1 MSEVRELYGA
11 STGNSLRAA
20 IALAEAGIEFTPR
33 CLDLLS
39 GDQRAPEYLAL
50 NPLGKTPTFVDHSVS
65 PTLVINQS
73 NAIIQFADEQ
83 APGRLSPQGPSA
95 QRYRVYDRFYF
106 FVTDVIAPSHAA
118 FFLRQIGQQDASAPL
133 NRRALEH
140 LMTADAFLEA
150 GYIAGDAF
158 SMADISAFTFAR
170 SVRDQID
177 WEKLP
182 RMARWLALIEAR
194 PAVKLGMQAFE
205 SKPSSRK

>member
-11 STGNSLRAA
+11 STGNSLRTA

-50 NPLGKTPTFVDHSVS
+50 NPLGKAPTFVDHSVS

-73 NAIIQFADEQ
+73 NAIIQYADEQ
-83 APGRLSPQGPSA
+83 APGRLSPRGPSA

-140 LMTADAFLEA
+140 LMTADAFLEG

-194 PAVKLGMQAFE
+194 PAVKLGLQAFE

>member
-50 NPLGKTPTFVDHSVS
+50 NPLGKAPTFVDPSVS

-140 LMTADAFLEA
+140 LMTADAFLEG

>member
-50 NPLGKTPTFVDHSVS
+50 NPLGKAPTFVDHSVS

-73 NAIIQFADEQ
+73 NAIMQYADEQ
-83 APGRLSPQGPSA
+83 APGRLSPIEPSA

-140 LMTADAFLEA
+140 LMTADAFLES

-177 WEKLP
+177 LEKLP

>member
-50 NPLGKTPTFVDHSVS
+50 NPLGKAPTFVDHSVS

-140 LMTADAFLEA
+140 LMTADAFLEG

-182 RMARWLALIEAR
+182 LMARWLALIEAR

>member
-1 MSEVRELYGA
+1 MSEIRELYGA
-11 STGNSLRAA
+11 STGNSVRAA
-20 IALAEAGIEFTPR
+20 IALTEAGIEFTPR

-50 NPLGKTPTFVDHSVS
+50 NPLGKAPTFVNHSVS
-65 PTLVINQS
+65 PPLVINQS
-73 NAIIQFADEQ
+73 NGIIQYADEH
-83 APGRLSPQGPSA
+83 APGRLSPRGPSA
-95 QRYRVYDRFYF
+95 PRYRVYDRFYF

-133 NRRALEH
+133 SRRALEH
-140 LMTADAFLEA
+140 LMTAEAFLEG

-170 SVRDQID
+170 SVRDQIH

-205 SKPSSRK
+205 SKPSS

>member
-1 MSEVRELYGA
+1 MSEVRELYGG

-50 NPLGKTPTFVDHSVS
+50 NPLGKAPTFVDHSVS

-140 LMTADAFLEA
+140 LMTADAFLEG

>member
-50 NPLGKTPTFVDHSVS
+50 NPLGKAPTFVDHSVS

-140 LMTADAFLEA
+140 LMTADAFLEG